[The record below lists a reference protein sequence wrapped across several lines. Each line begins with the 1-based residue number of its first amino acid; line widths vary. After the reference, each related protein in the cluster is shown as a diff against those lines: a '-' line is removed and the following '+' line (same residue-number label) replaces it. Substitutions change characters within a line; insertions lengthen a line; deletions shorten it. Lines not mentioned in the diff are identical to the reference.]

1 MRIQKRLLLQL
12 AATALLVSSRSSFV
26 VLAADVAT
34 ASASQSQCS
43 ITDENRRDP
52 ALQEMEYD
60 VGDGPKTTLV
70 YVEPDVNTFY
80 KLQDEGLADN
90 AVVPKRTKVT
100 PKFNGFQG
108 KFINMS
114 NKPMTLYWEERAG
127 GAQHVMRNHHPFS
140 ASGTATFPGHR
151 FFFAPVDHPEQEAA
165 RFVVG
170 TYPQNLYVYDP
181 YTVPDDPAATEQN
194 LKVLNQQER
203 AKYENWIKTLRFNEF
218 YVNKTGR
225 SYLANYLRDPP
236 KHWIWPAD
244 YFGQEHW
251 VTSRETHFVQHPPKA
266 IADAPL
272 KEIGRKRI
280 LKESQDRLLKEY
292 RDTTTTDGVLNMTLK
307 VISCA
312 PRALEIKNFL
322 SPTEVEHIIELAQG
336 YELKLSSTGD
346 ISVHDNGVDKVVR
359 IQYKEK
365 TRTKQQHRNQC
376 RSFIFV
382 IFLTHTL
389 SFYTP
394 PAFCSYFFLFFIHS

>member
-1 MRIQKRLLLQL
+1 
-12 AATALLVSSRSSFV
+12 
-26 VLAADVAT
+26 
-34 ASASQSQCS
+34 
-43 ITDENRRDP
+43 
-52 ALQEMEYD
+52 MEYD

-80 KLQDEGLADN
+80 KLQDEGDEN
-90 AVVPKRTKVT
+90 PPKQRTKVT

-114 NKPMTLYWEERAG
+114 NQPMTLYWEDRPG
-127 GAQHVMRNHHPFS
+127 GTQHIMRNHAPFS

-170 TYPQNLYVYDP
+170 SYPQNLYVYDP
-181 YTVPDDPAATEQN
+181 YTVQDDPVATEQN
-194 LKVLNQQER
+194 LKVLTKAER
-203 AKYENWIKTLRFNEF
+203 AKYDNWIKTLRFNEF
-218 YVNKTGR
+218 YVNATGR

-236 KHWIWPAD
+236 QHWIWPAD

-251 VTSRETHFVQHPPKA
+251 VTTRETHFVQHPPKA
-266 IADAPL
+266 IADKPL

-280 LKESQDRLLKEY
+280 LNDSQDRLLKEY
-292 RDTTTTDGVLNMTLK
+292 RDTTSDVMNMTLK

-312 PRALEIKNFL
+312 PRALEIPNFL

-346 ISVHDNGVDKVVR
+346 ISAHDTGVDKVVR
-359 IQYKEK
+359 STVQYH
-365 TRTKQQHRNQC
+365 HRPEFFKHHNLELGGYGYMV
-376 RSFIFV
+376 IFV
-382 IFLTHTL
+382 NRTHNIH
-389 SFYTP
+389 FYT
-394 PAFCSYFFLFFIHS
+394 FFAL